1 MSGLVKKEDAMKKI
15 IIAAIFSV
23 FMIPSYAIS
32 WDGFDYQSG
41 NYIEI
46 ESGNLVRT
54 GRDIEIFDYQDGTY
68 RDVEVTNIDRYG
80 STVEVEVFDY
90 ERGEYRTF
98 EMDD

>member
-1 MSGLVKKEDAMKKI
+1 MKKI

-54 GRDIEIFDYQDGTY
+54 GRDIEIFDYQDGT
-68 RDVEVTNIDRYG
+68 
-80 STVEVEVFDY
+80 
-90 ERGEYRTF
+90 
-98 EMDD
+98 

>member
-1 MSGLVKKEDAMKKI
+1 MKKFI
-15 IIAAIFSV
+15 MVAVVSI
-23 FMIPSYAIS
+23 FMIPSLAIA
-32 WDGFDYQSG
+32 WDGFDHQSG

-46 ESGNLVRT
+46 EGGNLVRT

-68 RDVEVTNIDRYG
+68 KDVEVTNIDRYG

-90 ERGEYRTF
+90 EKGEYRTF